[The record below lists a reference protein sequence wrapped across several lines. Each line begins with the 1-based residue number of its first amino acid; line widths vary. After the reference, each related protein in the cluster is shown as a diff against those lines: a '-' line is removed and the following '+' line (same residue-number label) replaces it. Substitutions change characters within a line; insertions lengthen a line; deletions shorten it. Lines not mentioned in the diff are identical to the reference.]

1 MKKSLLFVLFA
12 LVSMVSYSQISWNVK
27 AGMNM
32 SNITG
37 DADTDLRIGFNA
49 GVGMEYQFTDTWS
62 IQPSLMFSQKGFKL
76 GDVKCNPLYL
86 EVPVLAAARFAVT
99 DNQNVVVKAGPYLA
113 VGIAGKSKV
122 EEGNVTVKTDYFGDN
137 AAKRFYFGLGFGVA
151 YEIGQIFFGLDGGI
165 GFIDALDGGIA
176 NIVLGSSKNMNFSLG
191 VGYKF

>member
-76 GDVKCNPLYL
+76 GDVK
-86 EVPVLAAARFAVT
+86 
-99 DNQNVVVKAGPYLA
+99 Q
-113 VGIAGKSKV
+113 
-122 EEGNVTVKTDYFGDN
+122 YFG
-137 AAKRFYFGLGFGVA
+137 KFLP
-151 YEIGQIFFGLDGGI
+151 
-165 GFIDALDGGIA
+165 
-176 NIVLGSSKNMNFSLG
+176 KN
-191 VGYKF
+191 

>member
-12 LVSMVSYSQISWNVK
+12 LVTMVSYSQISWNVK

-76 GDVKCNPLYL
+76 AHPINQGEASLILQKVYTF
-86 EVPVLAAARFAVT
+86 VP
-99 DNQNVVVKAGPYLA
+99 
-113 VGIAGKSKV
+113 
-122 EEGNVTVKTDYFGDN
+122 
-137 AAKRFYFGLGFGVA
+137 
-151 YEIGQIFFGLDGGI
+151 
-165 GFIDALDGGIA
+165 
-176 NIVLGSSKNMNFSLG
+176 
-191 VGYKF
+191 

>member
-76 GDVKCNPLYL
+76 GDAKCNPLYL

-99 DNQNVVVKAGPYLA
+99 DN
-113 VGIAGKSKV
+113 
-122 EEGNVTVKTDYFGDN
+122 
-137 AAKRFYFGLGFGVA
+137 
-151 YEIGQIFFGLDGGI
+151 
-165 GFIDALDGGIA
+165 
-176 NIVLGSSKNMNFSLG
+176 
-191 VGYKF
+191 

>member
-113 VGIAGKSKV
+113 VGIAGKIKRAGSKS
-122 EEGNVTVKTDYFGDN
+122 DYFGDN
-137 AAKRFYFGLGFGVA
+137 AAKRFDFGLGFGVA

-165 GFIDALDGGIA
+165 GFIDALDGG
-176 NIVLGSSKNMNFSLG
+176 SSKNMNFSLG